1 MCMPCA
7 LSVTNFAIRMCAH
20 SSSSLSLSP
29 THSHS
34 AELARVVETL
44 RSEKDSLSKQLA
56 LAKDLLGKAGDI
68 SEQKIRLVEKK

>member
-1 MCMPCA
+1 MKQI
-7 LSVTNFAIRMCAH
+7 LSTPPHPPLSPFH
-20 SSSSLSLSP
+20 SLSLQP
-29 THSHS
+29 THS

-56 LAKDLLGKAGDI
+56 LAKDMLGKAGDI